1 MNILGLF
8 GNKSSRSKREENQRP
23 TSTKNKVVTEKVIE
37 KRKIPASR
45 LRVGMTVIE
54 LDRPWTDVPVMF
66 QELKISS
73 QNEVNLLQKYC
84 QHVYIDAESYRTYY
98 KTIVDLIIARLSI
111 QSLIC
116 APTKP
121 VRIFVRNLK
130 KLKLL
135 LIAHILISIN

>member
-8 GNKSSRSKREENQRP
+8 GNKSSRSKREENQKP
-23 TSTKNKVVTEKVIE
+23 TSKKNKVVTEKVIE

-73 QNEVNLLQKYC
+73 QNEINLLQKYC

-98 KTIVDLIIARLSI
+98 KSIIDFDNRKVLYPKLDLRPNEASQTLR
-111 QSLIC
+111 QE
-116 APTKP
+116 
-121 VRIFVRNLK
+121 LK
-130 KLKLL
+130 KVKSTFDRSYT
-135 LIAHILISIN
+135 HINQ